1 MGRARRGTCVIA
13 FHPQRVKATALA
25 ADVGTGFP
33 SLHTDVQLSHK
44 VINVNTF
51 LMSGNC
57 TVLLN
62 SFGILVIK
70 NCVLE
75 FPGAAVGQGS
85 GFVTAVA
92 PEAGGSL
99 APERL
104 HAVGVAK
111 ELCSARCPCW
121 MCSGEGQGHISEE
134 TVRQGQSD
142 LTLATVPGKEDT
154 PGGQAWQRAICF
166 RICAPGTSLGFSAS
180 PLIQTKWAR
189 IYFLFTPSSFHTK
202 ERNTIPTGSCV
213 LPEVLRFVPFPSL
226 SSLKTGGE
234 IYYPGNNE
242 NNGSHLFGLLFFVI
256 LMFFF
261 PGGHFFFFAE
271 GRYSLLL
278 SHGFSQGSK
287 NLLFSEEEE
296 EGLYKAFKGSIN
308 TESDKFNL
316 TVCCGGFR

>member
-1 MGRARRGTCVIA
+1 
-13 FHPQRVKATALA
+13 
-25 ADVGTGFP
+25 
-33 SLHTDVQLSHK
+33 
-44 VINVNTF
+44 
-51 LMSGNC
+51 MSGNC

-121 MCSGEGQGHISEE
+121 MCSGEGQGHTSEE

-166 RICAPGTSLGFSAS
+166 RI
-180 PLIQTKWAR
+180 
-189 IYFLFTPSSFHTK
+189 
-202 ERNTIPTGSCV
+202 
-213 LPEVLRFVPFPSL
+213 
-226 SSLKTGGE
+226 
-234 IYYPGNNE
+234 
-242 NNGSHLFGLLFFVI
+242 
-256 LMFFF
+256 
-261 PGGHFFFFAE
+261 
-271 GRYSLLL
+271 
-278 SHGFSQGSK
+278 
-287 NLLFSEEEE
+287 
-296 EGLYKAFKGSIN
+296 
-308 TESDKFNL
+308 
-316 TVCCGGFR
+316 